1 MRKYY
6 SIFDKQE
13 MRMGLVESKV
23 DTNLNNIIYNHTN
36 LITIIV
42 CVGSAILIIK
52 LINKLIEYELAKSN
66 NAKSLMV

>member
-1 MRKYY
+1 MR
-6 SIFDKQE
+6 I
-13 MRMGLVESKV
+13 GLVESKV
-23 DTNLNNIIYNHTN
+23 DTNLNNIIFNHIN
-36 LITIIV
+36 LMTIII

>member
-6 SIFDKQE
+6 SIFDKEE
-13 MRMGLVESKV
+13 MRIGLVESKAEN
-23 DTNLNNIIYNHTN
+23 NLNNLIYNHTN